1 MRLPLGSLLDLA
13 ASARLRATLGAIFCA
28 VFALTA
34 LTAAAC
40 SKQAPPSPAVNE
52 PATPPSDPAAQ
63 PPSQPAPGD
72 AGSAL
77 DAGALDPKP
86 SGEAL
91 ADCDT
96 SKVRCRRMPPQ
107 CAEGQVATVSGS
119 CFGECVAVERCAC
132 SASVA
137 CPQSDKYTC
146 WQGTHCGPYVR

>member
-40 SKQAPPSPAVNE
+40 AKQAPPSPAVNE
-52 PATPPSDPAAQ
+52 PAAPPSDPAAQ

-72 AGSAL
+72 AL